1 MVTDH
6 LSYQLSRF
14 PRVSKRGTFMGA
26 SRNNQVGCMASSCVV
41 QLVRHLFTTFMM
53 DVSKRKLSVR
63 DFQWLRLQAS
73 NAGAWVQSLIGELRS
88 CMLSGVAKK
97 GEKFT
102 VRQSH
107 CTGPRDE
114 QRRGMVALGW
124 LVCTREAQVTGDLLV
139 ISSNSL
145 TP

>member
-1 MVTDH
+1 M
-6 LSYQLSRF
+6 
-14 PRVSKRGTFMGA
+14 
-26 SRNNQVGCMASSCVV
+26 
-41 QLVRHLFTTFMM
+41 QLVMRLFTTFTM
-53 DVSKRKLSVR
+53 DVSNRKLSVR
-63 DFQWLRLQAS
+63 DFQWLRLQTS
-73 NAGAWVQSLIGELRS
+73 NAGAWVRSLIRELRS

-107 CTGPRDE
+107 CTGPKDE
-114 QRRGMVALGW
+114 QHRGMVALGW
-124 LVCTREAQVTGDLLV
+124 LVCTREAQVTGDLLI